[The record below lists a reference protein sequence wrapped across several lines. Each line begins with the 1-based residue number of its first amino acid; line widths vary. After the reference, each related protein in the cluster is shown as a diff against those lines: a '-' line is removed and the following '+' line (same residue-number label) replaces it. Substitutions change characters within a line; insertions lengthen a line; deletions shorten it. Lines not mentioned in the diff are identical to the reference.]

1 MFNID
6 PFTLDFGHIVAAVAL
21 AVSGAV
27 HAWHAGI
34 RRARGGVDA
43 PIAVPLAPA
52 PQGVDTRVRVPSPLV
67 SGPAMNR
74 LAETIAKL
82 REKAD
87 DDDGDAAAPADLRGV
102 NQRIDLFTESTGER
116 IDTLRKELNAR
127 LDASDN
133 RQSRLRTDIAA
144 AGRLAGDAAAHADV
158 LAKDLERIDAMASH
172 AMAHAGAAD
181 ERLDNLRDASGL
193 REWQRGER
201 EAEALHE
208 EQAEADAERE
218 EV

>member
-6 PFTLDFGHIVAAVAL
+6 PFTLDLGHIVAAIAL

-34 RRARGGVDA
+34 RRARGGGTLVYHVSDEELDA
-43 PIAVPLAPA
+43 GMRPI
-52 PQGVDTRVRVPSPLV
+52 
-67 SGPAMNR
+67 
-74 LAETIAKL
+74 TITEVK
-82 REKAD
+82 KVAD